1 MNNQKYSNKIIH
13 IYFLKIDAE
22 GFEIN
27 VLAGAKELL
36 ENNAIHFIQF
46 EFGLPNID
54 ARIFFQD
61 FWNMLNDKFH
71 IYRIVADGLYVIKN
85 YSTQL
90 EIFATSNFI
99 AERK

>member
-13 IYFLKIDAE
+13 IDFLKIDVE

-46 EFGLPNID
+46 EFGLQILVPVFSLG
-54 ARIFFQD
+54 IFGICLTINFT
-61 FWNMLNDKFH
+61 FT
-71 IYRIVADGLYVIKN
+71 GLWLMV
-85 YSTQL
+85 
-90 EIFATSNFI
+90 FM
-99 AERK
+99 